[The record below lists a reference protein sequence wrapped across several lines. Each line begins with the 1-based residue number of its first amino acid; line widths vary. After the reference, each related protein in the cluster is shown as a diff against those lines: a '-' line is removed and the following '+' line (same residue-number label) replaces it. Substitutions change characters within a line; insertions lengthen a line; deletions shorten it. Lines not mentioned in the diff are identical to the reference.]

1 MNCNLPT
8 CFPVSLDFI
17 DNSFEEFENN
27 CPNGY
32 TRFGVPNPDLESIWT
47 KGANDVNIFYI
58 NKKNGS
64 AALPVAP
71 GCVGWSVT
79 VSGGDLPNNGA
90 PINAVI
96 ATQTTINDR
105 YDGFTFV
112 NNNVPALR
120 GNHQYGFCIKID
132 SVKPVNCD
140 TFNAPNPDLQAIW
153 NPGTNG
159 NTQFYINNSNG
170 SKILPK
176 APGCVG
182 WTVIVSGGDL
192 PNNGASV
199 QTTVATH
206 TPINDNHS
214 AFTFVNNVIPG
225 LQGNHQY
232 SFCLRPPSGSS
243 GLVSAPVVTTQ
254 ASTPAPTQSQG
265 VVSTQ
270 VATSVP
276 TTSPVVSNVTGAPVL
291 SMTGAPVGGP
301 TLIPTTSPASFNA
314 GSASNNELTSA
325 EEAKPTSKL
334 VLYGGIAAGVIVLL
348 IFGYMATG
356 GSKKEESE
364 S

>member
-1 MNCNLPT
+1 MNCNLPK

-27 CPNGY
+27 CANEY

-47 KGANDVNIFYI
+47 KGANGVNIFYI

-64 AALPVAP
+64 ASLPAAP
-71 GCVGWSVT
+71 GCVGWSVI

-90 PINAVI
+90 PTNAVI

-112 NNNVPALR
+112 NNNIPALR
-120 GNHQYGFCIKID
+120 GNHQYGFCIKIQAV
-132 SVKPVNCD
+132 SAINCD

-153 NPGTNG
+153 NPGNNG
-159 NTQFYINNSNG
+159 NTVFYINNSNG
-170 SKILPK
+170 SKNLPK
-176 APGCVG
+176 PPGCVG

-192 PNNGASV
+192 PNNGANV
-199 QTTVATH
+199 QTTVASH
-206 TPINDNHS
+206 TAVNDKYS

-232 SFCLRPPSGSS
+232 GFCLRAPSDSS
-243 GLVSAPVVTTQ
+243 GLVSAP
-254 ASTPAPTQSQG
+254 APTPAPTQAQ
-265 VVSTQ
+265 VAASTQ

-276 TTSPVVSNVTGAPVL
+276 TTSSVVSNVTGAPV
-291 SMTGAPVGGP
+291 SGVTGAPIGAP
-301 TLIPTTSPASFNA
+301 TLIPTTSPASLIA
-314 GSASNNELTSA
+314 GSGINSEVTSA
-325 EEAKPTSKL
+325 EETKPTSKL

-348 IFGYMATG
+348 IVGYMVTG